1 MTIKFPVAIM
11 ENQEVEVVFVVV
23 VVAADFT
30 QKMERHP
37 PTKWDGGVADPA
49 S

>member
-11 ENQEVEVVFVVV
+11 ENQEVEVVFVV

>member
-11 ENQEVEVVFVVV
+11 ENQEVEVVFVVD
-23 VVAADFT
+23 VVAADLT

-37 PTKWDGGVADPA
+37 PTK
-49 S
+49 